1 MRLSF
6 RRPRKKDGH
15 EPEIDAAAVHELEDV
30 LAEKVGIVEPC
41 DDKSECKD
49 YTVQY

>member
-30 LAEKVGIVEPC
+30 LAEKVRC
-41 DDKSECKD
+41 
-49 YTVQY
+49 